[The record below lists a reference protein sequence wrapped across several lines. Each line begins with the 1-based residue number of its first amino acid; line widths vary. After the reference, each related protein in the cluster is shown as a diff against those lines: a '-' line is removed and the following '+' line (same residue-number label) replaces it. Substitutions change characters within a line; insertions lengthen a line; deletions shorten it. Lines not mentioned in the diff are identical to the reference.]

1 MISDEE
7 GLAADKSVRILGTK
21 FGIYHKGA
29 FRIQNLYVSKFLIM
43 FRIGDSCYGRVY
55 EDFTNI
61 RKRVQRNSR
70 SGSHY

>member
-1 MISDEE
+1 MKTS
-7 GLAADKSVRILGTK
+7 LHTSHSVRILGTK
-21 FGIYHKGA
+21 LDIYHKEAYG
-29 FRIQNLYVSKFLIM
+29 IQNLHVSKFLIM
-43 FRIGDSCYGRVY
+43 FRICDSCHGRVY